1 MRALDT
7 NILIYAEDRASPRR
21 ETALDLLQSLANGP
35 APWAIPWPCIY
46 EFLRVATHPRALRS
60 PLPMSIAQSD
70 LRAIT
75 ASPSLLLLTET
86 ERHLDVLEQVLRGSG
101 ATGSLLHDA
110 HIAALCIEHGVSEL
124 VTADRDFR
132 RFRGLRIRDPFRD

>member
-1 MRALDT
+1 MRAIDT

-35 APWAIPWPCIY
+35 TPWAIPWPCIY

-60 PLPMSIAQSD
+60 PLPMSVARSD

-75 ASPSLLLLTET
+75 ASPSLLLLAET
-86 ERHLDVLEQVLRGSG
+86 ERHLEVLEQVLHDSG

-132 RFRGLRIRDPFRD
+132 RFRGLRIHDPFHD

>member
-60 PLPMSIAQSD
+60 PLPMSTAQSD

-75 ASPSLLLLTET
+75 ASPSLLLLAET
-86 ERHLDVLEQVLRGSG
+86 ERHLQVLEQVLRDSG
-101 ATGSLLHDA
+101 VTGSLLHDA

-132 RFRGLRIRDPFRD
+132 RFRGLRIQDPFHD